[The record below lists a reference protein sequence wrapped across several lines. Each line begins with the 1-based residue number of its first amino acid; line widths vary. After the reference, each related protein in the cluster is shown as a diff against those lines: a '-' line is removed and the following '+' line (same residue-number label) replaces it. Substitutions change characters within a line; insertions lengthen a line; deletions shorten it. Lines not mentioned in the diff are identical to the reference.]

1 MNFEIFVLMFSFISF
16 IIGISLLLYFLYLY
30 EPKELKLSEISEE
43 YLGTRISVTGKII
56 DIIKRER
63 VNYVIITDEI
73 KNFTITIFPD
83 IFKLIEDKIEIGKTV
98 KITGILSSY
107 RGNLQIILQSQ
118 NNIKII
124 ND

>member
-16 IIGISLLLYFLYLY
+16 IIGISILLYFLYLY
-30 EPKELKLSEISEE
+30 EPKELKPSEISEE
-43 YLGTRISVTGKII
+43 YLGARISVTGKII

>member
-98 KITGILSSY
+98 KITGTLSSY

>member
-1 MNFEIFVLMFSFISF
+1 MNFEISVLMFSFISF

-30 EPKELKLSEISEE
+30 EPKELKPSEISEE
-43 YLGTRISVTGKII
+43 YLGRRISVTGKII

-63 VNYVIITDEI
+63 VNYVIISDEI

-83 IFKLIEDKIEIGKTV
+83 VFKLIEDKIEIEKTV

-124 ND
+124 K

>member
-1 MNFEIFVLMFSFISF
+1 MNFENFVLMFSFISF

-30 EPKELKLSEISEE
+30 EPKELKPSEISEE

-56 DIIKRER
+56 DIIKREK

-83 IFKLIEDKIEIGKTV
+83 VFKLIEDKIEIEKTV